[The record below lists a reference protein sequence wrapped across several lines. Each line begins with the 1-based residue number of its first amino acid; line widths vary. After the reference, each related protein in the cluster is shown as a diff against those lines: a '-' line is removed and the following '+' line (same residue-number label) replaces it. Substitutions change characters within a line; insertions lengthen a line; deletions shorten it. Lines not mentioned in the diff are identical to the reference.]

1 MVFGQTKALK
11 EPSAPVSVYLSFF
24 FVAKSLA
31 VKSETVV
38 LSKMLFSF
46 ANNFKLIS
54 FEDWNLI
61 LGV

>member
-1 MVFGQTKALK
+1 MVFVQAKALK
-11 EPSAPVSVYLSFF
+11 ELSAPVSVYLSLF

-31 VKSETVV
+31 VKPETVV

-46 ANNFKLIS
+46 ANNLKLIS
-54 FEDWNLI
+54 FEDLNLI